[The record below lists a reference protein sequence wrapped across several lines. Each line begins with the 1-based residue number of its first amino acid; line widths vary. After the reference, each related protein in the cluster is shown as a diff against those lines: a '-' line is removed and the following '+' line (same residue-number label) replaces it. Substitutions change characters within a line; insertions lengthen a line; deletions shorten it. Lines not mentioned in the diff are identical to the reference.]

1 MALFMEVAS
10 LYASIS
16 GVLSV
21 MFPDIPSSSVMDMP
35 TMRVIAPV
43 PQTVMTGS
51 AKTLPGLEMKEP
63 LCVRVMGA
71 TSFRSVSYTH
81 LKPHAAIV
89 PAQAAGV
96 PVIRIHALHHV
107 HGVRTPAPAIGLGER
122 LSLIHI

>member
-43 PQTVMTGS
+43 P
-51 AKTLPGLEMKEP
+51 
-63 LCVRVMGA
+63 
-71 TSFRSVSYTH
+71 
-81 LKPHAAIV
+81 
-89 PAQAAGV
+89 
-96 PVIRIHALHHV
+96 
-107 HGVRTPAPAIGLGER
+107 
-122 LSLIHI
+122 